1 MLDLLKHN
9 KLTFIKMLIVATPSL
24 SVAFLTEKV
33 VYVVPTIAMMMMI
46 ASALEVGKTS
56 GRNRLDEE
64 NQQLDKDVD
73 GQTTDGG
80 I

>member
-9 KLTFIKMLIVATPSL
+9 KLTFIKMLIVAIPSL
-24 SVAFLTEKV
+24 VVAFLTEKV

-56 GRNRLDEE
+56 GRNNWIEE
-64 NQQLDKDVD
+64 KS
-73 GQTTDGG
+73 T
-80 I
+80 IR